1 MLNMQEK
8 LAPIYNQR
16 SMINI
21 FFFNYLIGG
30 LSKATSTQKAGNAV
44 ASIRQFYVFVING
57 VSIV

>member
-16 SMINI
+16 SIINI

-30 LSKATSTQKAGNAV
+30 LSKAV
-44 ASIRQFYVFVING
+44 AQRLRRKQGTLWRQSDSFMHL
-57 VSIV
+57 

>member
-1 MLNMQEK
+1 VLNMLEK

-30 LSKATSTQKAGNAV
+30 LSKAV
-44 ASIRQFYVFVING
+44 AQPLRRKQGTLWHQSHSFMHL
-57 VSIV
+57 